1 MTAQCELARILSHI
15 AHGGGSDPKLAPPWG
30 PAQSLQVCF
39 FEQKAS
45 HNRGIRRGQR
55 GNQEFYRFKV
65 GCLGLRSHT
74 QQQAILG
81 L

>member
-1 MTAQCELARILSHI
+1 M
-15 AHGGGSDPKLAPPWG
+15 GGALTPNWPPLVPRPNFAG
-30 PAQSLQVCF
+30 VF